1 MDFAFCWQ
9 SKVVWESIATLYY
22 LKLAWIV
29 GRKRVVYFYDLTFLR
44 ILFSLF
50 YRTDYTLLE
59 EKTLIFPLR
68 VALYW
73 QFLCQNRV
81 DGKVLNPTFFEKMDV
96 CVYTV
101 INPREFQYR
110 RF

>member
-1 MDFAFCWQ
+1 M
-9 SKVVWESIATLYY
+9 IATLYY

-44 ILFSLF
+44 IFFSLF
-50 YRTDYTLLE
+50 CHKGYTLLE

-68 VALYW
+68 VAFYR

-81 DGKVLNPTFFEKMDV
+81 
-96 CVYTV
+96 
-101 INPREFQYR
+101 
-110 RF
+110 